1 MPILGSFGAGS
12 KGGFGRGG
20 AAIVEGVNFLVIA
33 GGGGGKNQSGSG
45 GGAGGY
51 VSSTAE
57 GTGGGNPASSALN
70 FQAGVPYTVTIGG
83 GGAGRVG
90 DQTTP
95 SIQGSNS
102 ILQHLDATLT
112 IYGGGAEGYAPSS
125 ATIGSGQGIGPG
137 NFTSNPTGQA
147 TTSGQGYPG
156 GGAGAC
162 GANPPQ
168 CNSGGGGGA
177 SGAGQP
183 GTNGNAGDGGPGL
196 TSAIDST
203 DRAGGGGG
211 SGRSGQ
217 GISAGTATDGGGSGV
232 TGGTGAN
239 PGAANT
245 GGGGGGTEP
254 VPNPGGAGGSGVIL
268 LKYPDNF
275 SITFSA
281 GVTAS
286 TASAGGFKTTTIT
299 ATSTGSE
306 TLTFG

>member
-83 GGAGRVG
+83 G
-90 DQTTP
+90 
-95 SIQGSNS
+95 
-102 ILQHLDATLT
+102 
-112 IYGGGAEGYAPSS
+112 AEGYAPAS

-306 TLTFG
+306 TLTFE